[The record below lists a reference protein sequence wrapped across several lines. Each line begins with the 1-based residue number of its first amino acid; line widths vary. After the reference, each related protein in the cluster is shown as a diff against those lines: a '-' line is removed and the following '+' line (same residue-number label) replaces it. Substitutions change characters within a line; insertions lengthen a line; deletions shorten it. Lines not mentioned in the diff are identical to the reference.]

1 MESTSWAL
9 EGIRRSLRLCSQGVR
24 SFAVADYRN
33 AGFSKDDGAS
43 IVDAKGTDSELAL
56 ACAIVASMG
65 GLSTPSISK
74 QHER

>member
-33 AGFSKDDGAS
+33 AGFGKDDGACRPWMIS
-43 IVDAKGTDSELAL
+43 TGT
-56 ACAIVASMG
+56 
-65 GLSTPSISK
+65 SK
-74 QHER
+74 L